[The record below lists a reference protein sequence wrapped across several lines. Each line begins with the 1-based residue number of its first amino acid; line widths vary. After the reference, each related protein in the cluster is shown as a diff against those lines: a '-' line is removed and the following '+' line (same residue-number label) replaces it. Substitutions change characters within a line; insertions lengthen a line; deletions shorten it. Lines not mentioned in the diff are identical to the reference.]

1 MTGGLFGTRDT
12 VNGERV
18 FGDADGAGNTDIMD
32 VSDFFFRRFGRD
44 AMHRVSTI

>member
-18 FGDADGAGNTDIMD
+18 FGGADGTGKTDITD
-32 VSDFFFRRFGRD
+32 VSD
-44 AMHRVSTI
+44 VSVFLTIS